1 MLKVKDKIYIMLKL
15 YQQSTQV
22 NKNVAF
28 QVTFIENEL
37 DIIYDI

>member
-1 MLKVKDKIYIMLKL
+1 MLTL

-22 NKNVAF
+22 NKNGAI

-37 DIIYDI
+37 DIIYYIML

>member
-1 MLKVKDKIYIMLKL
+1 MLKL

-22 NKNVAF
+22 NKNGAF

-37 DIIYDI
+37 DIIYYI